1 MGMQR
6 SPAVQ
11 PRLHHCLSAHIVHF
25 SLHRLLLQELSA
37 HIMMMM
43 ITMMATTMMMMA
55 TFEAVSG
62 EEMEYRLPMVA
73 VAYTPLAG

>member
-1 MGMQR
+1 
-6 SPAVQ
+6 
-11 PRLHHCLSAHIVHF
+11 
-25 SLHRLLLQELSA
+25 
-37 HIMMMM
+37 MMMM
-43 ITMMATTMMMMA
+43 MMTMIIMMATTMMMVA

>member
-1 MGMQR
+1 
-6 SPAVQ
+6 
-11 PRLHHCLSAHIVHF
+11 
-25 SLHRLLLQELSA
+25 
-37 HIMMMM
+37 MMMM
-43 ITMMATTMMMMA
+43 AMMAMMATTTMMMA